1 MNETKHIFLLA
12 GYLSCYHYHHDNP
25 TTKCCLVVE
34 TGYSFTHIVPYIL
47 QKKFKPGII
56 RINIGGKILTNHLKE
71 VISYRQLHVMEET
84 YVMNQCKE
92 DLCFVSTDF
101 DQDLKV
107 AKMKWPKNTIVRD
120 YILPDYTTVNR
131 GLIKTLDETS
141 VSKTIDKDQASKR
154 AKLFFLYIFLQ
165 DKYNLTLSFILLA
178 NFEDEQ

>member
-1 MNETKHIFLLA
+1 MFFFLIA
-12 GYLSCYHYHHDNP
+12 GNLSCYHYHHDNP
-25 TTKCCLVVE
+25 TAKCCLIVE

-47 QKKFKPGII
+47 QKKYKPGIL
-56 RINIGGKILTNHLKE
+56 RINIGGKILTNYLKE

-101 DQDLKV
+101 DRDHKI

-131 GLIKTLDETS
+131 GIIKTLDETS
-141 VSKTIDKDQASKR
+141 ASKDKDQVSK
-154 AKLFFLYIFLQ
+154 
-165 DKYNLTLSFILLA
+165 NCG
-178 NFEDEQ
+178 